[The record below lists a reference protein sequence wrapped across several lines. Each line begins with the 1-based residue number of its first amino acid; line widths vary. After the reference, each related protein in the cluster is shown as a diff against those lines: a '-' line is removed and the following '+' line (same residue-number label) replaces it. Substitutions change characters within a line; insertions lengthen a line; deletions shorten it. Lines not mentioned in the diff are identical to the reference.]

1 MSAAKLALPASQTS
15 ARNVSW
21 TITAG
26 VLQRSLDSGQ
36 SWQNALRADH
46 PLLCYASHDEDVWTG
61 GQAGTLFH
69 SANSGITWAQVRPSI
84 KAQQLISDV
93 THIDITRIDMRSD
106 VPGPAEIV
114 VSTSNNEIWSSA
126 DGGKTWEKK

>member
-1 MSAAKLALPASQTS
+1 VTYAAKLAFPASQTL
-15 ARNVSW
+15 ARNVTW
-21 TITAG
+21 TIADG

-36 SWQNALRADH
+36 TWQNALRADH
-46 PLLCYASHDEDVWTG
+46 PLLCYASRGEDVWAG

-69 SANSGITWAQVRPSI
+69 SADSGITWTQVQPSI
-84 KAQQLISDV
+84 KTQQLSSDV
-93 THIDITRIDMRSD
+93 THIDVR
-106 VPGPAEIV
+106 GPAEIV